1 MKNAKHQSFAVKM
14 SKHVSEDIELE
25 KIDKNQE
32 RIGPETTFDNVCRV
46 SHKKLYLVLE
56 GRSTPKF

>member
-25 KIDKNQE
+25 KIDKNQDI
-32 RIGPETTFDNVCRV
+32 IGPETTIDNV
-46 SHKKLYLVLE
+46 
-56 GRSTPKF
+56 